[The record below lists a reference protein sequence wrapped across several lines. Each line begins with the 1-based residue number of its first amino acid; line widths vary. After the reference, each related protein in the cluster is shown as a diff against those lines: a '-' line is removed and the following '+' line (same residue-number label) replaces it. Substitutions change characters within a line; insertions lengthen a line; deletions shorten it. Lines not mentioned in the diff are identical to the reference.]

1 MSKAR
6 PPTIRFVIVTKLPI
20 TTGFITRNR
29 PTFVRNVFSNDV
41 FITAWKIFVRFDPN
55 ETILC
60 IETARE
66 LVGESFHCCESESW
80 NRTAFEDYL
89 SVKPLGFISLETG
102 RCIEDEKDC
111 QLEGIGKVEM
121 GRIDGAYLVDSS
133 KNDRLQA
140 KFLSCSASRVSAGD
154 PIREFL
160 MRLPRQAMANPI
172 QQSEVPLEYG

>member
-6 PPTIRFVIVTKLPI
+6 SPAIRFVIVTKLPI
-20 TTGFITRNR
+20 TTGYITRNR
-29 PTFVRNVFSNDV
+29 PTFTRNVFSNDV

-66 LVGESFHCCESESW
+66 IVGESFHCCESENW
-80 NRTAFEDYL
+80 NRTPFEDYL
-89 SVKPLGFISLETG
+89 SVKSLGFISLETG
-102 RCIEDEKDC
+102 RRIEDVKDC

-121 GRIDGAYLVDSS
+121 DRIDGAYLVDSS

-140 KFLSCSASRVSAGD
+140 KFLSCSTSRVSAGD

-160 MRLPRQAMANPI
+160 MRLPRQAMVNPI

>member
-6 PPTIRFVIVTKLPI
+6 PPAIRFVIVTKLPI
-20 TTGFITRNR
+20 TTGYITRNR
-29 PTFVRNVFSNDV
+29 PTFTRNVFSNDV

-66 LVGESFHCCESESW
+66 IVGESFHCCESESW

-89 SVKPLGFISLETG
+89 SVKSLGFISLETG
-102 RCIEDEKDC
+102 RRIEDVKDC

-121 GRIDGAYLVDSS
+121 DRIDGAYLVDSS

-140 KFLSCSASRVSAGD
+140 KFLSCSTSRVSAGD